1 MSTIEVTGAMIALC
15 VFIYILGSVSNPW
28 TKPLEPEIEYWHYTY
43 TFIPVGTH
51 RRVYISSVYVGDYVE
66 LILFIK
72 SISSTAAITYAN
84 RISKADFIDIMV

>member
-1 MSTIEVTGAMIALC
+1 MFIE
-15 VFIYILGSVSNPW
+15 ILGTLLMVCAVVYALYLLFNIGN
-28 TKPLEPEIEYWHYTY
+28 TEVEPRIEYWHYTY